1 MKAKTLL
8 TACLFMLGV
17 GANAANDGK
26 AILHHDKKPAAIYDA
41 DQLSEALIAATA
53 GDTIYLSAGTFPT
66 FTLDKAITIKG
77 AGDNTKISNGVTI
90 DIPGNPTL
98 SSALLEAVEVNG
110 TITVK
115 SDMTNFLIKMV
126 KTTDLQFANQLNTN
140 ALVDRC
146 YLDKFTI
153 TSAMTDFYVR
163 NSYIWN
169 LTSTSLK
176 FNKCNFINCRIL
188 GDWNKAAGRFINCEL
203 SQIGNDYLTIKSS
216 ILSYTLVYSYF
227 IGVDAST
234 YMDYNKDP
242 YYDNSHYYN
251 NLAWLSVDDRL
262 NKGYISKDGTVVGV
276 EGGKTPYTL
285 MPSGPKETSSTMKV
299 SDSEKKL
306 NVSITVSP
314 K

>member
-1 MKAKTLL
+1 MKAKSLL
-8 TACLFMLGV
+8 TACLCMLAV

-26 AILHHDKKPAAIYDA
+26 AILHHDKKPTAIYDA
-41 DQLSEALIAATA
+41 DKLSDALSAAVA

-66 FTLDKAITIKG
+66 FSLEKAITIKG
-77 AGDNTKISNGVTI
+77 AGTNTKISNGVII
-90 DIPGNPTL
+90 DIPGSPTL
-98 SSALLEAVEVNG
+98 TSSLLEAVEVNG
-110 TITVK
+110 AITVK

-126 KTTDLQFANQLNTN
+126 KTYDLQFANQQNTN

-153 TSAMTDFYVR
+153 TSTMTDFYVR

-176 FNKCNFINCRIL
+176 FNKCNFINCRIQ

-203 SQIGNDYLTIKSS
+203 RRTEDYTSIKSS
-216 ILSYTLVYSYF
+216 ILSYSLVYSYYNS
-227 IGVDAST
+227 VDPST
-234 YMDYNKDP
+234 YQEKVYFDDTH
-242 YYDNSHYYN
+242 D
-251 NLAWLSVDDRL
+251 WLSVDDKL
-262 NKGYISKDGTVVGV
+262 NKGYICKDGSVVGV
-276 EGGKTPYTL
+276 EGGKTPYSLT
-285 MPSGPKETSSTMKV
+285 PSGPKETSSTVKV

>member
-8 TACLFMLGV
+8 TACLFMLAV

-26 AILHHDKKPAAIYDA
+26 AILHHDKKPTAIYDA
-41 DQLSEALIAATA
+41 DKLSDALNAAVT
-53 GDTIYLSAGTFPT
+53 GDTIYLSAGMYPT

-77 AGDNTKISNGVTI
+77 AGTNTKISNGVTI

-98 SSALLEAVEVNG
+98 TSSLLEAVEVNG
-110 TITVK
+110 AITVK
-115 SDMTNFLIKMV
+115 SNMTNFLIKMV
-126 KTTDLQFANQLNTN
+126 KTTDLQFANDLNTPN

-169 LTSTSLK
+169 LTSTSLE
-176 FNKCNFINCRIL
+176 FNKCNFINCRIK

-203 SQIGNDYLTIKSS
+203 GRMENYLTIKSS
-216 ILSYTLVYSYF
+216 ILSYSLVYSYNNLL
-227 IGVDAST
+227 GVDPSS
-234 YMDYNKDP
+234 YQEKVYFFDSN
-242 YYDNSHYYN
+242 DN
-251 NLAWLSVDDRL
+251 WLSVDDRL
-262 NKGYISKDGTVVGV
+262 NKGYICKDGTVVGV
-276 EGGKTPYTL
+276 EGGKTPYSLT
-285 MPSGPKETSSTMKV
+285 PSGPKETSSTVKV

>member
-1 MKAKTLL
+1 MKAKSLL
-8 TACLFMLGV
+8 TACLFMLAV

-26 AILHHDKKPAAIYDA
+26 AILHHDKKPTAIYDA
-41 DQLSEALIAATA
+41 DKLSDALSAAVA

-66 FTLDKAITIKG
+66 FTLEKAITIKG
-77 AGDNTKISNGVTI
+77 AGTNTKISNGVII
-90 DIPGNPTL
+90 DIPGSPTL
-98 SSALLEAVEVNG
+98 TSSLLEAVEVNG
-110 TITVK
+110 AITVK

-126 KTTDLQFANQLNTN
+126 KTYDLQFANQQNTN

-153 TSAMTDFYVR
+153 TSTMTDFYVR

-176 FNKCNFINCRIL
+176 FNKCNFINCRIH

-203 SQIGNDYLTIKSS
+203 LRIGNDYLTIKSS

-227 IGVDAST
+227 IGVDPSS
-234 YMDYNKDP
+234 YLEKVH
-242 YYDNSHYYN
+242 YDANSD
-251 NLAWLSVDDRL
+251 WLSVDDRR
-262 NKGYISKDGTVVGV
+262 NKGYICKDGSVVGV

-285 MPSGPKETSSTMKV
+285 TPSGPKETSSTVKV
-299 SDSEKKL
+299 SDSDKKL
-306 NVSITVSP
+306 NVTITVSP

>member
-8 TACLFMLGV
+8 TACMFMLGV
-17 GANAANDGK
+17 GTNAANNGK

-53 GDTIYLSAGTFPT
+53 GDTIYLSAGMYPT

-77 AGDNTKISNGVTI
+77 AGTNTKISNGVII

-98 SSALLEAVEVNG
+98 TSSLLEAVEVNG
-110 TITVK
+110 AITVR

-163 NSYIWN
+163 NSYILN

-176 FNKCNFINCRIL
+176 FNKCNFINCCIK

-203 SQIGNDYLTIKSS
+203 RRTGNDYLTIKSS
-216 ILSYTLVYSYF
+216 LLSYSLVYSDF
-227 IGVDAST
+227 NSVDHST
-234 YMDYNKDP
+234 YQEKVYFDDTR
-242 YYDNSHYYN
+242 D
-251 NLAWLSVDDRL
+251 WLSVDDRL
-262 NKGYISKDGTVVGV
+262 NKGYICKDGTVVGV
-276 EGGKTPYTL
+276 EGGKTPYSLT
-285 MPSGPKETSSTMKV
+285 PSGPKETSSTVKV

-306 NVSITVSP
+306 NVSINVSP

>member
-8 TACLFMLGV
+8 TACLFMLAV

-26 AILHHDKKPAAIYDA
+26 AILHHDKKPTAIYDA
-41 DQLSEALIAATA
+41 DKLSDALNAAVA

-66 FTLDKAITIKG
+66 FTLEKAITIKG
-77 AGDNTKISNGVTI
+77 AGTNTKISNGVTI

-98 SSALLEAVEVNG
+98 TSSLLEAVEVNG
-110 TITVK
+110 AITVK

-176 FNKCNFINCRIL
+176 FNKCNFINCRIK
-188 GDWNKAAGRFINCEL
+188 GDWNKATGRFINCEL
-203 SQIGNDYLTIKSS
+203 RRTGDNTSIKSS
-216 ILSYTLVYSYF
+216 ILSYSLVYSYYNS
-227 IGVDAST
+227 VDPST
-234 YMDYNKDP
+234 YQEKVYFDDTR
-242 YYDNSHYYN
+242 D
-251 NLAWLSVDDRL
+251 WLSVDDRL
-262 NKGYISKDGTVVGV
+262 NKGYICKDGTVVGV
-276 EGGKTPYTL
+276 EGGKTPYSLT
-285 MPSGPKETSSTMKV
+285 PSGPKETSSTVKV

-306 NVSITVSP
+306 NVSINVSP

>member
-1 MKAKTLL
+1 
-8 TACLFMLGV
+8 MLGV

-53 GDTIYLSAGTFPT
+53 GDTIYLSAGMYPT

-77 AGDNTKISNGVTI
+77 AGTNTKISNGVTI

-98 SSALLEAVEVNG
+98 TSSLLEAVEVNG
-110 TITVK
+110 AITVK

-176 FNKCNFINCRIL
+176 FNKCNFINCRIQ

-203 SQIGNDYLTIKSS
+203 RRTGDNTSIKSS
-216 ILSYTLVYSYF
+216 ILSYSLVYSYF
-227 IGVDAST
+227 NSVNAST
-234 YMDYNKDP
+234 YQEKVYFDSKD
-242 YYDNSHYYN
+242 N
-251 NLAWLSVDDRL
+251 WLSVDDRL
-262 NKGYISKDGTVVGV
+262 NKGYICKDGTVVGV
-276 EGGKTPYTL
+276 EGGKTPYSLT
-285 MPSGPKETSSTMKV
+285 PSGPKETSSTVKV

>member
-8 TACLFMLGV
+8 TACLFMLAV

-26 AILHHDKKPAAIYDA
+26 AILHHDKKPTAIYDA
-41 DQLSEALIAATA
+41 DKLSDALNAAVA
-53 GDTIYLSAGTFPT
+53 GDTIYLSAGMYPT

-77 AGDNTKISNGVTI
+77 AGTNTKISNGVTI

-98 SSALLEAVEVNG
+98 TSSLLEAVEVNG
-110 TITVK
+110 AITVK

-176 FNKCNFINCRIL
+176 FNKCNFINCRIK

-203 SQIGNDYLTIKSS
+203 RRTGDNTSIKSS
-216 ILSYTLVYSYF
+216 ILSYSLVYSYNNYL
-227 IGVDAST
+227 GVDPSSYQEKVYFDAT
-234 YMDYNKDP
+234 YD
-242 YYDNSHYYN
+242 
-251 NLAWLSVDDRL
+251 WLSFDDRL
-262 NKGYISKDGTVVGV
+262 NKGYICKDGTVVGV
-276 EGGKTPYTL
+276 EGGKTPYSLT
-285 MPSGPKETSSTMKV
+285 PSGPKETSSTVKV
-299 SDSEKKL
+299 SDSDKKL
-306 NVSITVSP
+306 NVTITVSP

>member
-8 TACLFMLGV
+8 TACLFMLAV

-26 AILHHDKKPAAIYDA
+26 AILHHDKKPTAIYDA
-41 DQLSEALIAATA
+41 DKLSDALNAAVA
-53 GDTIYLSAGTFPT
+53 GDTIYLSAGMYPT

-77 AGDNTKISNGVTI
+77 AGTNTKISNGVTI

-98 SSALLEAVEVNG
+98 TSSLLEAVEVNG
-110 TITVK
+110 AITVK

-126 KTTDLQFANQLNTN
+126 KTTDLQFTNQLNTN

-176 FNKCNFINCRIL
+176 FNKCNFINCRIQ

-203 SQIGNDYLTIKSS
+203 YRMENYLTIKSS
-216 ILSYTLVYSYF
+216 ILSYSLVYSIFNSVNPSSYQEKVYF
-227 IGVDAST
+227 DAKS
-234 YMDYNKDP
+234 D
-242 YYDNSHYYN
+242 
-251 NLAWLSVDDRL
+251 WLSVDDRL
-262 NKGYISKDGTVVGV
+262 NKGYICKDGTVVGV
-276 EGGKTPYTL
+276 EGGKTPYSLT
-285 MPSGPKETSSTMKV
+285 PSGPKETSSTVKV

>member
-1 MKAKTLL
+1 
-8 TACLFMLGV
+8 MLGV
-17 GANAANDGK
+17 GTNAANDGK

-53 GDTIYLSAGTFPT
+53 GDTIYLSAGMYPT
-66 FTLDKAITIKG
+66 FTLAKAITIQG
-77 AGDNTKISNGVTI
+77 AGTNTKISNGVII

-98 SSALLEAVEVNG
+98 TSSLLEAVEVNG
-110 TITVK
+110 AITVK

-126 KTTDLQFANQLNTN
+126 KTTNLLFANELNTPN

-163 NSYIWN
+163 NSCIWN

-176 FNKCNFINCRIL
+176 FNKCNFINCRIQ

-203 SQIGNDYLTIKSS
+203 RRTGDITSIKSS
-216 ILSYTLVYSYF
+216 ILSYSLVYSYF
-227 IGVDAST
+227 NSVHPSSYQEKVYFDS
-234 YMDYNKDP
+234 N
-242 YYDNSHYYN
+242 DN
-251 NLAWLSVDDRL
+251 WLSVDDRL
-262 NKGYISKDGTVVGV
+262 NKGYICKDGTVVGY
-276 EGGKTPYTL
+276 EGGKTPYSLT
-285 MPSGPKETSSTMKV
+285 PSGPKETSSTVKV

-306 NVSITVSP
+306 NVSINVSP

>member
-1 MKAKTLL
+1 MKAKSLL
-8 TACLFMLGV
+8 TACLFMLAV

-26 AILHHDKKPAAIYDA
+26 AILHHDKKPTAIYDA
-41 DQLSEALIAATA
+41 DKLSDALNAAVA

-66 FTLDKAITIKG
+66 FTLEKAITIKG
-77 AGDNTKISNGVTI
+77 AGTNTKISNGVTI
-90 DIPGNPTL
+90 NIAGTPTL

-110 TITVK
+110 AITVK

-126 KTTDLQFANQLNTN
+126 KTTDLSFTDKLNTPN

-146 YLDKFTI
+146 YLNKFTI

-176 FNKCNFINCRIL
+176 FNKCNFINCRIV

-203 SQIGNDYLTIKSS
+203 IRTGNDYLTIKSS
-216 ILSYTLVYSYF
+216 ILSYSLVYSSYN
-227 IGVDAST
+227 GVDPSSYQEKVYFDANR
-234 YMDYNKDP
+234 D
-242 YYDNSHYYN
+242 
-251 NLAWLSVDDRL
+251 WFSVDDRL
-262 NKGYISKDGTVVGV
+262 NKGYICKDGSVVGV
-276 EGGKTPYTL
+276 EGGKTPYSLT
-285 MPSGPKETSSTMKV
+285 PSGPKETSSTVKV

>member
-8 TACLFMLGV
+8 TACLFMLAV

-53 GDTIYLSAGTFPT
+53 GDTIYLSAGMYPT

-77 AGDNTKISNGVTI
+77 AGTNTKISNGVTI

-98 SSALLEAVEVNG
+98 TSSLLEAVEVNG
-110 TITVK
+110 AITVK

-163 NSYIWN
+163 NSNIWN

-176 FNKCNFINCRIL
+176 FNKCNFINCRIQ

-203 SQIGNDYLTIKSS
+203 SRIRNGYLTIKSS
-216 ILSYTLVYSYF
+216 ILSYSLVYSYDNYL
-227 IGVDAST
+227 GVNPSSYQEKVYFFDS
-234 YMDYNKDP
+234 N
-242 YYDNSHYYN
+242 DN
-251 NLAWLSVDDRL
+251 WLSVDDRL
-262 NKGYISKDGTVVGV
+262 NKGYICKDGTVVGV
-276 EGGKTPYTL
+276 EGGKTPDTL
-285 MPSGPKETSSTMKV
+285 TPSGPKETSSTVKV
-299 SDSEKKL
+299 SDSDKKL
-306 NVSITVSP
+306 NVTITVSP

>member
-8 TACLFMLGV
+8 TACLFMLAV

-53 GDTIYLSAGTFPT
+53 GDTIYLSAGMYPT

-77 AGDNTKISNGVTI
+77 AGTNTKISNGVII

-98 SSALLEAVEVNG
+98 TSSLLEAVEVNG
-110 TITVK
+110 AITVK
-115 SDMTNFLIKMV
+115 SDMANFLIKMV

-163 NSYIWN
+163 NTYIGN

-176 FNKCNFINCRIL
+176 FNKCNFINCRIQ

-203 SQIGNDYLTIKSS
+203 RSTGDNTSIKSS
-216 ILSYTLVYSYF
+216 ILSYSLVYSYF
-227 IGVDAST
+227 NSVNAST
-234 YMDYNKDP
+234 YQEKVYFDSN
-242 YYDNSHYYN
+242 DN
-251 NLAWLSVDDRL
+251 WLSVDDRL
-262 NKGYISKDGTVVGV
+262 NKGYICKDGTVVGV
-276 EGGKTPYTL
+276 EGGKTPYSLT
-285 MPSGPKETSSTMKV
+285 PSGPKETSSTVKV

>member
-1 MKAKTLL
+1 MKAKSLL
-8 TACLFMLGV
+8 TACLFMLAV

-26 AILHHDKKPAAIYDA
+26 AILHHDKKPTAIYDA
-41 DQLSEALIAATA
+41 DKLSDALNAAVA
-53 GDTIYLSAGTFPT
+53 GDTIYLSAGMYPT

-77 AGDNTKISNGVTI
+77 AGTNTKISNGVTI

-98 SSALLEAVEVNG
+98 TSSLLEAVEVNG
-110 TITVK
+110 AITVK

-176 FNKCNFINCRIL
+176 FNKCNFINCRIQ

-203 SQIGNDYLTIKSS
+203 RRTGDNTSIKSS
-216 ILSYTLVYSYF
+216 ILSYSLVYSYF
-227 IGVDAST
+227 NSVNAST
-234 YMDYNKDP
+234 YQEKVYFDSN
-242 YYDNSHYYN
+242 DN
-251 NLAWLSVDDRL
+251 WLSVDDRL
-262 NKGYISKDGTVVGV
+262 NKGYICKDGTVVGV
-276 EGGKTPYTL
+276 EGGKTPYSLT
-285 MPSGPKETSSTMKV
+285 PSGPKETSSTVKV

>member
-1 MKAKTLL
+1 MKAKSLL
-8 TACLFMLGV
+8 TACLFMLAV

-26 AILHHDKKPAAIYDA
+26 AILHHDKKPTAIYDA
-41 DQLSEALIAATA
+41 DKLSDALSAAVA

-66 FTLDKAITIKG
+66 FTLEKAITIKG
-77 AGDNTKISNGVTI
+77 AGTNTKISNGVNI

-98 SSALLEAVEVNG
+98 TSSLLEAVEVNG
-110 TITVK
+110 AITVK

-126 KTTDLQFANQLNTN
+126 KTYDLQFANQQNTN

-163 NSYIWN
+163 NTYIGN

-176 FNKCNFINCRIL
+176 FNKCNFINCRIQ

-203 SQIGNDYLTIKSS
+203 SRIGNDYLTIKSS

-227 IGVDAST
+227 NSVHPSSYQEKVYFDS
-234 YMDYNKDP
+234 KD
-242 YYDNSHYYN
+242 N
-251 NLAWLSVDDRL
+251 WLSVDDRL
-262 NKGYISKDGTVVGV
+262 NKGYICKDGTVVGV
-276 EGGKTPYTL
+276 EGGKTPYSLT
-285 MPSGPKETSSTMKV
+285 PSGPKETSSTVKV

-306 NVSITVSP
+306 NVSINVSP

>member
-1 MKAKTLL
+1 
-8 TACLFMLGV
+8 MLGV
-17 GANAANDGK
+17 GTNAANDGK

-53 GDTIYLSAGTFPT
+53 GDTIYLSAGMYPT

-77 AGDNTKISNGVTI
+77 AGTNTKISNGVTI

-98 SSALLEAVEVNG
+98 TSSLLEAVEVNG
-110 TITVK
+110 AITVK

-176 FNKCNFINCRIL
+176 FNKCNFINCRIK

-203 SQIGNDYLTIKSS
+203 RRTGDNTSIKSS
-216 ILSYTLVYSYF
+216 ILSYSLVYSYYNS
-227 IGVDAST
+227 VDPST
-234 YMDYNKDP
+234 YQEKVYFDATSD
-242 YYDNSHYYN
+242 
-251 NLAWLSVDDRL
+251 WLSVDDRL
-262 NKGYISKDGTVVGV
+262 NKGYICKDGTVVGV
-276 EGGKTPYTL
+276 EGGKTPYSLT
-285 MPSGPKETSSTMKV
+285 PSGPKETSSTVKV

-306 NVSITVSP
+306 NVSINVSP

>member
-17 GANAANDGK
+17 GTNAANDGK

-53 GDTIYLSAGTFPT
+53 GDTIYLSAGMYPT

-77 AGDNTKISNGVTI
+77 AGTNTKISNGVII

-98 SSALLEAVEVNG
+98 TSSLLEAVEVNG
-110 TITVK
+110 AITVR

-126 KTTDLQFANQLNTN
+126 KTTDLQFTNQLNTN

-146 YLDKFTI
+146 HLDKFTI

-163 NSYIWN
+163 NSYILN

-176 FNKCNFINCRIL
+176 FNKCNFINCCIK

-203 SQIGNDYLTIKSS
+203 RRTEDYTSIKSS
-216 ILSYTLVYSYF
+216 ILSYSLVYSYYNS
-227 IGVDAST
+227 VDPST
-234 YMDYNKDP
+234 YQEKVYFDDTR
-242 YYDNSHYYN
+242 D
-251 NLAWLSVDDRL
+251 WLSVDDRL
-262 NKGYISKDGTVVGV
+262 SKGYICKDGTVVGY
-276 EGGKTPYTL
+276 EGGKTPYSLT
-285 MPSGPKETSSTMKV
+285 PSGPKETSSTVKV

>member
-1 MKAKTLL
+1 MKAKSLL
-8 TACLFMLGV
+8 TACLFMLAV

-26 AILHHDKKPAAIYDA
+26 AILHHDKKPTAIYDA
-41 DQLSEALIAATA
+41 DKLSDALNAAVA
-53 GDTIYLSAGTFPT
+53 GDTIYLSAGMYPT

-77 AGDNTKISNGVTI
+77 AGTNTKISNGVTI

-98 SSALLEAVEVNG
+98 TSSLLEAVEVNG
-110 TITVK
+110 AITVK

-146 YLDKFTI
+146 HLDKFTI

-176 FNKCNFINCRIL
+176 FNKCNFINCRIQ

-203 SQIGNDYLTIKSS
+203 RRTGDNTSIKSS
-216 ILSYTLVYSYF
+216 ILSYSLVYSYYNSVHPSSYQEKVYF
-227 IGVDAST
+227 DANR
-234 YMDYNKDP
+234 D
-242 YYDNSHYYN
+242 
-251 NLAWLSVDDRL
+251 WFSVDDRL
-262 NKGYISKDGTVVGV
+262 TKGYICKDGTVVGV
-276 EGGKTPYTL
+276 EGGKTPYSLT
-285 MPSGPKETSSTMKV
+285 PSGPKETSSTVKV

>member
-1 MKAKTLL
+1 MKAKSLL
-8 TACLFMLGV
+8 TACLFMLAV

-26 AILHHDKKPAAIYDA
+26 AILHHDKKPTAIYDA
-41 DQLSEALIAATA
+41 DKLSDALSAAVA

-66 FTLDKAITIKG
+66 FSLEKAITIKG
-77 AGDNTKISNGVTI
+77 AGTNTKISNGVTI
-90 DIPGNPTL
+90 DIAGNPTL

-110 TITVK
+110 PVSVK

-126 KTTDLQFANQLNTN
+126 KTTELSFDNALNIPN

-153 TSAMTDFYVR
+153 TSTMTDFYVR
-163 NSYIWN
+163 NTFITN

-176 FNKCNFINCRIL
+176 FNKCNFINCRIQ
-188 GDWNKAAGRFINCEL
+188 GDWNNAAGRFINCEL
-203 SQIGNDYLTIKSS
+203 TGDHTSIKSS
-216 ILSYTLVYSYF
+216 ILSYSLVYSRF

-234 YMDYNKDP
+234 YQEKGNVN
-242 YYDNSHYYN
+242 DNDG
-251 NLAWLSVDDRL
+251 WLSVEDRKNNRYL
-262 NKGYISKDGTVVGV
+262 GNDNTVVGL
-276 EGGKTPYTL
+276 EGGNTPYTL
-285 MPSGPKETSSTMKV
+285 SPSGPKETSSTVKV
-299 SDSEKKL
+299 SDSDKKL

>member
-1 MKAKTLL
+1 MKAKSLL
-8 TACLFMLGV
+8 TACLFMLAV

-26 AILHHDKKPAAIYDA
+26 AILHHDKKPTAIYDA
-41 DQLSEALIAATA
+41 DKLSDALSAAVA
-53 GDTIYLSAGTFPT
+53 GDTIYLSAGMYPT

-77 AGDNTKISNGVTI
+77 AGTNTKISNGVTI

-98 SSALLEAVEVNG
+98 TSSLLEAVEVNG
-110 TITVK
+110 AITVK

-153 TSAMTDFYVR
+153 TSTMTDFYVR

-176 FNKCNFINCRIL
+176 FNKCNFINCRIQ

-203 SQIGNDYLTIKSS
+203 RRTGDYTSIKSS
-216 ILSYTLVYSYF
+216 ILSYSLVYSYF
-227 IGVDAST
+227 NSVHPSSYQEKVYFDS
-234 YMDYNKDP
+234 N
-242 YYDNSHYYN
+242 DN
-251 NLAWLSVDDRL
+251 WLSVDDRL
-262 NKGYISKDGTVVGV
+262 NKGYICKDGTVVGY
-276 EGGKTPYTL
+276 EGGKTPYSLT
-285 MPSGPKETSSTMKV
+285 PSGPKETSSTVKV

-306 NVSITVSP
+306 NVSINVSP

>member
-1 MKAKTLL
+1 MKAKSLL
-8 TACLFMLGV
+8 TACLCMLAV

-26 AILHHDKKPAAIYDA
+26 AILHHDKKPTAIYDA
-41 DQLSEALIAATA
+41 DKLSDALSAAVA
-53 GDTIYLSAGTFPT
+53 GDTIYLSAGMYPT

-77 AGDNTKISNGVTI
+77 AGTNSKISNGVTI

-98 SSALLEAVEVNG
+98 TSSLLEAVEVNG
-110 TITVK
+110 AITVK

-140 ALVDRC
+140 AMVDRC

-176 FNKCNFINCRIL
+176 FNKCNFINCRIH

-203 SQIGNDYLTIKSS
+203 DRMENYLTIKSS
-216 ILSYTLVYSYF
+216 ILSYSLVYSYDNLL
-227 IGVDAST
+227 GVDPSS
-234 YMDYNKDP
+234 YQEKVYFFDSN
-242 YYDNSHYYN
+242 DN
-251 NLAWLSVDDRL
+251 WLSVDDRL
-262 NKGYISKDGTVVGV
+262 NKGYICKDGTVVGV
-276 EGGKTPYTL
+276 EGGKTPYSLT
-285 MPSGPKETSSTMKV
+285 PSGPKETSSTVKV

-306 NVSITVSP
+306 NVSINVSP

>member
-1 MKAKTLL
+1 MKAKSLL
-8 TACLFMLGV
+8 TACLFMLAV

-26 AILHHDKKPAAIYDA
+26 AILHHDKKPTAIYDA
-41 DQLSEALIAATA
+41 DKLSDALSAAVA

-66 FTLDKAITIKG
+66 FTLEKAITIKG
-77 AGDNTKISNGVTI
+77 AGTNTKISNGVTI
-90 DIPGNPTL
+90 DIAGNPTL

-110 TITVK
+110 PVSVK

-126 KTTDLQFANQLNTN
+126 KTTDLQFANNLNTPN

-163 NSYIWN
+163 NTYIDN

-176 FNKCNFINCRIL
+176 FNKCNFINCRIQ
-188 GDWNKAAGRFINCEL
+188 GDWNNAAGRFINCEL
-203 SQIGNDYLTIKSS
+203 TGDHTSIKSS
-216 ILSYTLVYSYF
+216 ILSYSLVYSRF

-234 YMDYNKDP
+234 YQEKVH
-242 YYDNSHYYN
+242 YDANSD
-251 NLAWLSVDDRL
+251 WLSVDDRL
-262 NKGYISKDGTVVGV
+262 SKGYLCKDGTVVGY
-276 EGGKTPYTL
+276 EGGKTPYSRT
-285 MPSGPKETSSTMKV
+285 PSGPKETSSTVKV

>member
-1 MKAKTLL
+1 
-8 TACLFMLGV
+8 MLGV
-17 GANAANDGK
+17 GTNAANDGK

-53 GDTIYLSAGTFPT
+53 GDTIYLSAGMYPT

-77 AGDNTKISNGVTI
+77 AGTNTKISNGVTI

-98 SSALLEAVEVNG
+98 TSSLLEAVEVNG
-110 TITVK
+110 AITVR

-153 TSAMTDFYVR
+153 TSTMTDFYVR
-163 NSYIWN
+163 NTYIGN

-176 FNKCNFINCRIL
+176 FNKCNFINCRIQ

-203 SQIGNDYLTIKSS
+203 RRIGDNYDAYLTIKSS
-216 ILSYTLVYSYF
+216 ILSYSLVYSYF
-227 IGVDAST
+227 
-234 YMDYNKDP
+234 
-242 YYDNSHYYN
+242 NSVHPSSYQEKVYFDDTS
-251 NLAWLSVDDRL
+251 AWLSVDNRL
-262 NKGYISKDGTVVGV
+262 NKGYICKDGTVVGV
-276 EGGKTPYTL
+276 AGGKTPYSLT
-285 MPSGPKETSSTMKV
+285 PSGPKETSSTVKV

>member
-8 TACLFMLGV
+8 TACLFMLAV

-26 AILHHDKKPAAIYDA
+26 AILHHDKKPTAIYDA
-41 DQLSEALIAATA
+41 DKLSDALSAAVA
-53 GDTIYLSAGTFPT
+53 GDTIYLSAGMYPT

-77 AGDNTKISNGVTI
+77 AGTNTKISNGVTI

-98 SSALLEAVEVNG
+98 TSSLLEAVEVNG
-110 TITVK
+110 AITVK

-176 FNKCNFINCRIL
+176 FNKCNFINCRIQ

-203 SQIGNDYLTIKSS
+203 RRTGDNTSIKSS
-216 ILSYTLVYSYF
+216 ILSYSLVYSYYNSVHPSSYQEKVYF
-227 IGVDAST
+227 DANR
-234 YMDYNKDP
+234 D
-242 YYDNSHYYN
+242 
-251 NLAWLSVDDRL
+251 WFSVDDRL
-262 NKGYISKDGTVVGV
+262 TKGYICKDGTVVGV
-276 EGGKTPYTL
+276 EGGKTPYSLT
-285 MPSGPKETSSTMKV
+285 PSGPKETSSTVKV

>member
-8 TACLFMLGV
+8 TACLFMLAV

-26 AILHHDKKPAAIYDA
+26 AILHHDKKPTAIYDA
-41 DQLSEALIAATA
+41 DKLSDALSAAVA
-53 GDTIYLSAGTFPT
+53 GDTIYLSAGMYPT

-77 AGDNTKISNGVTI
+77 AGTNTKISNGVNI
-90 DIPGNPTL
+90 NISGSPTL
-98 SSALLEAVEVNG
+98 TAALLEAVEVNG
-110 TITVK
+110 PVSVA

-126 KTTDLQFANQLNTN
+126 KTTDLQFANNLNTPN

-176 FNKCNFINCRIL
+176 FNKCNFINCRIQ

-203 SQIGNDYLTIKSS
+203 RRTGDNTSIKSS
-216 ILSYTLVYSYF
+216 ILSYSLVYSYYNSVHPSSYQEKVYF
-227 IGVDAST
+227 DANR
-234 YMDYNKDP
+234 D
-242 YYDNSHYYN
+242 
-251 NLAWLSVDDRL
+251 WFSVDDRL
-262 NKGYISKDGTVVGV
+262 TKGYICKDGTVVGV
-276 EGGKTPYTL
+276 EGGKTPYSLT
-285 MPSGPKETSSTMKV
+285 PSGPKETSSTVKV

>member
-8 TACLFMLGV
+8 TACMFMLGV
-17 GANAANDGK
+17 GTNAANDGK
-26 AILHHDKKPAAIYDA
+26 AILHHDKKPTAIYDA
-41 DQLSEALIAATA
+41 DKLSEALIAATA
-53 GDTIYLSAGTFPT
+53 GDTIYLSAGMYPT

-77 AGDNTKISNGVTI
+77 AGTNTKISNGVTI

-98 SSALLEAVEVNG
+98 TSSLLEAVEVNG
-110 TITVK
+110 AITVK
-115 SDMTNFLIKMV
+115 SDMANFLIKMV

-176 FNKCNFINCRIL
+176 FNKCNFINCRIQ

-203 SQIGNDYLTIKSS
+203 RRYGDNTSIKSS
-216 ILSYTLVYSYF
+216 ILSYSLVYSSF
-227 IGVDAST
+227 NSVDHST
-234 YMDYNKDP
+234 YQEKVYFDS
-242 YYDNSHYYN
+242 YDN
-251 NLAWLSVDDRL
+251 WLSDDGRL
-262 NKGYISKDGTVVGV
+262 NKGYICKDGTVVGV
-276 EGGKTPYTL
+276 HGGKTPYSLT
-285 MPSGPKETSSTMKV
+285 PSGPKETSSTVKV

-306 NVSITVSP
+306 NVSINVSP

>member
-8 TACLFMLGV
+8 TACMFMLGV
-17 GANAANDGK
+17 GTNAANDGK

-53 GDTIYLSAGTFPT
+53 GDTIYLSAGMYPT

-77 AGDNTKISNGVTI
+77 AGTNTKISNGVII

-98 SSALLEAVEVNG
+98 TSSLLEAVEVNG
-110 TITVK
+110 AITVR

-176 FNKCNFINCRIL
+176 FNKCNFINCRIQ
-188 GDWNKAAGRFINCEL
+188 GYWNKAAGRFINCEL
-203 SQIGNDYLTIKSS
+203 RRAGDNTSIKSS
-216 ILSYTLVYSYF
+216 ILSYSLVYSYNNLL
-227 IGVDAST
+227 GVDPSS
-234 YMDYNKDP
+234 YQEKVYFFDSN
-242 YYDNSHYYN
+242 DN
-251 NLAWLSVDDRL
+251 WLSVDDRL
-262 NKGYISKDGTVVGV
+262 NKGYICKDGTVVGV
-276 EGGKTPYTL
+276 EGGKTPYSLT
-285 MPSGPKETSSTMKV
+285 PSGPKETSSTVKV

-306 NVSITVSP
+306 NVSINVSP

>member
-8 TACLFMLGV
+8 TACLFMLAV

-26 AILHHDKKPAAIYDA
+26 AILHHDKKPTAIYDA
-41 DQLSEALIAATA
+41 DKLSDALSAAVA

-66 FTLDKAITIKG
+66 FSLEKAITIKG
-77 AGDNTKISNGVTI
+77 AGTNTKISNGVNI
-90 DIPGNPTL
+90 NISGSPTL
-98 SSALLEAVEVNG
+98 NAALLEAVEVNG
-110 TITVK
+110 AVSVA
-115 SDMTNFLIKMV
+115 SDLTNFLIKMV
-126 KTTDLQFANQLNTN
+126 KTTDLQFANNLNTPN

-146 YLDKFTI
+146 HLDKFTI

-163 NSYIWN
+163 NSYILN

-176 FNKCNFINCRIL
+176 FNKCNFINCRIQ

-203 SQIGNDYLTIKSS
+203 SRIGNDYLTIKSS
-216 ILSYTLVYSYF
+216 LLSYSLVYSYF
-227 IGVDAST
+227 NSVHPSSYQEKVYFDS
-234 YMDYNKDP
+234 KD
-242 YYDNSHYYN
+242 N
-251 NLAWLSVDDRL
+251 WLSVDDRL
-262 NKGYISKDGTVVGV
+262 NKGYICKDGTVVGV
-276 EGGKTPYTL
+276 EGGKTPYSLT
-285 MPSGPKETSSTMKV
+285 PSGPKETSSTVKV

>member
-8 TACLFMLGV
+8 TACLFMLAV

-53 GDTIYLSAGTFPT
+53 GDTIYLSAGMYPT

-77 AGDNTKISNGVTI
+77 AGTNTKISNGVII

-98 SSALLEAVEVNG
+98 TSSLLEAVEVNG
-110 TITVK
+110 AITVK

-176 FNKCNFINCRIL
+176 FNKCNFINCRIQ

-203 SQIGNDYLTIKSS
+203 LRIGNDYLTIKSS

-227 IGVDAST
+227 IGVDPSS
-234 YMDYNKDP
+234 YLEKVH
-242 YYDNSHYYN
+242 YDANRD
-251 NLAWLSVDDRL
+251 WLSVDDRL
-262 NKGYISKDGTVVGV
+262 NKGYICKDGTVVGV
-276 EGGKTPYTL
+276 EGGKTPYSLT
-285 MPSGPKETSSTMKV
+285 PSGPKETSSTVKV

>member
-8 TACLFMLGV
+8 TACMLMLGV
-17 GANAANDGK
+17 GTNAANDGK

-41 DQLSEALIAATA
+41 DKLSEALIAATA
-53 GDTIYLSAGTFPT
+53 GDTIYLSAGMYPT

-77 AGDNTKISNGVTI
+77 AGTNTKISNGVTI

-98 SSALLEAVEVNG
+98 TSSLLEAVEVNG
-110 TITVK
+110 AITVK

-176 FNKCNFINCRIL
+176 FNKCNFINCRIK

-203 SQIGNDYLTIKSS
+203 RRTGDNTSIKSS
-216 ILSYTLVYSYF
+216 ILSYSLVYSYYNS
-227 IGVDAST
+227 VDPST
-234 YMDYNKDP
+234 YQEKVYFDDT
-242 YYDNSHYYN
+242 S
-251 NLAWLSVDDRL
+251 AWLSVDDRL
-262 NKGYISKDGTVVGV
+262 NKGYICKDGTVVGV
-276 EGGKTPYTL
+276 AGGKTPYSLT
-285 MPSGPKETSSTMKV
+285 PSGPKETSSTVKV

-306 NVSITVSP
+306 NVSINVSP

>member
-1 MKAKTLL
+1 
-8 TACLFMLGV
+8 MLGV
-17 GANAANDGK
+17 GTNAANDGK
-26 AILHHDKKPAAIYDA
+26 AILHHDKKPTAIYDA
-41 DQLSEALIAATA
+41 DKLSEALIAATA
-53 GDTIYLSAGTFPT
+53 GDTIYLSAGMYPT

-77 AGDNTKISNGVTI
+77 AGTNTKISNGVTI

-98 SSALLEAVEVNG
+98 TSSLLEAVEVNG
-110 TITVK
+110 AITVK

-176 FNKCNFINCRIL
+176 FNKCNFINCRIQ

-203 SQIGNDYLTIKSS
+203 GRIENYLTIKSS
-216 ILSYTLVYSYF
+216 ILSYSLVYSYDNYL
-227 IGVDAST
+227 GVDPST
-234 YMDYNKDP
+234 YQEKVYFDATSD
-242 YYDNSHYYN
+242 
-251 NLAWLSVDDRL
+251 WLSVDDRL
-262 NKGYISKDGTVVGV
+262 NKGYICKDGTVVGV
-276 EGGKTPYTL
+276 EGGKTPYSLT
-285 MPSGPKETSSTMKV
+285 PSGPKETSSTVKV

-306 NVSITVSP
+306 NVSINVSP

>member
-26 AILHHDKKPAAIYDA
+26 AILHHDKKPTAIYDA
-41 DQLSEALIAATA
+41 DKLSDALNAAVA

-66 FTLDKAITIKG
+66 FTLEKAITIKG
-77 AGDNTKISNGVTI
+77 AGTNTKISNGVNI

-98 SSALLEAVEVNG
+98 TSSLLEAVEVNG
-110 TITVK
+110 AITVK

-126 KTTDLQFANQLNTN
+126 KTTDLQFANQQNTN

-153 TSAMTDFYVR
+153 TSTMTDFYVR

-176 FNKCNFINCRIL
+176 FNKCNFINCRIK

-203 SQIGNDYLTIKSS
+203 DRMESYLTIKSS
-216 ILSYTLVYSYF
+216 ILSYSLVYSYYNS
-227 IGVDAST
+227 VDPSSYQEKVYFDANR
-234 YMDYNKDP
+234 D
-242 YYDNSHYYN
+242 
-251 NLAWLSVDDRL
+251 WFSVDDRL
-262 NKGYISKDGTVVGV
+262 NKGYICKDGSVGGV

-285 MPSGPKETSSTMKV
+285 TPSGPKETSSTVKV

>member
-53 GDTIYLSAGTFPT
+53 GDTIYLSAGMYPT

-77 AGDNTKISNGVTI
+77 AGTNTKISNGVII

-98 SSALLEAVEVNG
+98 TSSLLEAVEVNG
-110 TITVK
+110 AITVK

-163 NSYIWN
+163 NTYIDN

-176 FNKCNFINCRIL
+176 FNKCNFINCRIQ

-203 SQIGNDYLTIKSS
+203 SRIGNDYLTIKSS
-216 ILSYTLVYSYF
+216 ILSYSLVYSYY
-227 IGVDAST
+227 IGVDPST
-234 YMDYNKDP
+234 YQEKVYFD
-242 YYDNSHYYN
+242 DNN
-251 NLAWLSVDDRL
+251 GWLSVDDRR
-262 NKGYISKDGTVVGV
+262 NKGYICKDGSVVGV
-276 EGGKTPYTL
+276 EGGKTPYSLT
-285 MPSGPKETSSTMKV
+285 PSGPKETSSTVKV